1 MFYRIA
7 GKLPKSWG
15 AGMTLPDLGAII
27 ARLPVAGILAFSL
40 CSTWSVYNL
49 LYDHAAHKTWLY
61 WLPAVLV
68 EIVAAWT
75 VAQVVEQVR
84 ELTRSKL
91 SKQDRRFYGIITGA
105 FVLVAAPLVSLSVWA
120 NTVEFG
126 NVFLGVIFPVS
137 CIGCAIGAALPQVT
151 ATRQKQKESERV
163 QAAEE
168 RAERKAA
175 REAEQEAQ
183 RVEREAKEVAREAER
198 IEAATQ
204 AQRWEGLGREM
215 VTARYFESNPTA
227 TQATAAG
234 ALGISRRTVG
244 NHLAA
249 LETAGLIRRNGQ
261 GVEIIQEVTK

>member
-175 REAEQEAQ
+175 REAE
-183 RVEREAKEVAREAER
+183 R